1 MPLSNVRPAP
11 HPVDVRMG
19 DGSTHRSTHIGS
31 ENIPIEGADN
41 AEAEQSFVSHC
52 LLLLM
57 LLLFVLMFCF
67 WVFGILNSIVV
78 STGIV
83 MRDHP

>member
-1 MPLSNVRPAP
+1 VHRF
-11 HPVDVRMG
+11 VDTG
-19 DGSTHRSTHIGS
+19 HSDIS
-31 ENIPIEGADN
+31 ENIPIESADN
-41 AEAEQSFVSHC
+41 AEVEQGFVSHC
-52 LLLLM
+52 LLLLI

-67 WVFGILNSIVV
+67 WVFGILNWIVV